1 MKTKYRSIILL
12 LISIISATI
21 AQGLSVI
28 SIPWYFTDI
37 LEKSS
42 VFTLGYS
49 AITFFGLIWGLY
61 AGVII
66 DNYNRKKI
74 LIYINL
80 SSTLLFALLGIYL
93 VVIDPNSVIAP
104 MIGFGA
110 CSFYYI
116 VFFPNLYAIIKE
128 FTSKK
133 DYIKI
138 NSIVELFIQSTNI
151 ISATLCGIL
160 LSGSSEVLDYFNLVL
175 FDFEEWSVE
184 NIFLLNS
191 IMYFITFGLLLF
203 VKYHPERKKTI
214 YNIKKVIK
222 EVQLAIKFLKKN
234 QDILIYAVCSQIV
247 FAFLIVELFALLPLF
262 IKNCLNE
269 NVITFALA
277 DVTYGFGAIL
287 AGFTTVIL
295 LRYYNKLIVTIIL
308 IIIAGYA
315 FTIMVEFQQLIIFF
329 ICSFLIG
336 VANASIR
343 ITRMSYFFDKIP
355 NNLMGRTNTI
365 FNSINTLIRGFLIL
379 LFSISWF
386 TKGENVIIGYKIG
399 VIILILFSLPLIIT
413 MLRRKLY

>member
-1 MKTKYRSIILL
+1 
-12 LISIISATI
+12 
-21 AQGLSVI
+21 
-28 SIPWYFTDI
+28 
-37 LEKSS
+37 
-42 VFTLGYS
+42 
-49 AITFFGLIWGLY
+49 
-61 AGVII
+61 
-66 DNYNRKKI
+66 
-74 LIYINL
+74 
-80 SSTLLFALLGIYL
+80 
-93 VVIDPNSVIAP
+93 
-104 MIGFGA
+104 
-110 CSFYYI
+110 
-116 VFFPNLYAIIKE
+116 
-128 FTSKK
+128 
-133 DYIKI
+133 
-138 NSIVELFIQSTNI
+138 
-151 ISATLCGIL
+151 
-160 LSGSSEVLDYFNLVL
+160 
-175 FDFEEWSVE
+175 
-184 NIFLLNS
+184 
-191 IMYFITFGLLLF
+191 MYFITFGLLLF

>member
-1 MKTKYRSIILL
+1 MKTKYLSIGLL

-21 AQGLSVI
+21 AQGLNVI
-28 SIPWYFTDI
+28 SIPWYFTDV

-42 VFTLGYS
+42 IFTLGYS
-49 AITFFGLIWGLY
+49 AITFIGLVWGIY

-74 LIYINL
+74 LLYINI
-80 SSTLLFALLGIYL
+80 SSSLLFAFLGFYLLL
-93 VVIDPNSVIAP
+93 IDSNSIIMP
-104 MIGFGA
+104 LIGFGA

-128 FTSKK
+128 FTNQK

-151 ISATLCGIL
+151 IAATLCGIL
-160 LSGSSEVLDYFNLVL
+160 LSGSSKMLNYFNLVL
-175 FDFEEWSVE
+175 FEFSEWSVE

-191 IMYFITFGLLLF
+191 IMYLITFGLLLF
-203 VKYHPERKKTI
+203 IKYNPKQQKSI
-214 YNIKKVIK
+214 YNLKKVIK

-234 QDILIYAVCSQIV
+234 PAILIYAVCSQIV
-247 FAFLIVELFALLPLF
+247 FAFLIVELFALLPVF

-277 DVTYGFGAIL
+277 DVTYGLGAIL
-287 AGFTTVIL
+287 AGFTTAML
-295 LRYYNKLIVTIIL
+295 LRYYNKLILTIMFIL
-308 IIIAGYA
+308 IAGYA
-315 FTIMVEFQQLIIFF
+315 FTIMIEFQQLIVFF

-386 TKGENVIIGYKIG
+386 TKDQNVVIGYKIG
-399 VIILILFSLPLIIT
+399 VIILILFSIPLIIT
-413 MLRRKLY
+413 MIKRKLY

>member
-104 MIGFGA
+104 LIGFGA

-214 YNIKKVIK
+214 YNIKKAIK

>member
-214 YNIKKVIK
+214 YNIKKAIK

>member
-104 MIGFGA
+104 LIGFGA

-214 YNIKKVIK
+214 YNVKKAIK

>member
-1 MKTKYRSIILL
+1 
-12 LISIISATI
+12 
-21 AQGLSVI
+21 
-28 SIPWYFTDI
+28 
-37 LEKSS
+37 
-42 VFTLGYS
+42 
-49 AITFFGLIWGLY
+49 
-61 AGVII
+61 
-66 DNYNRKKI
+66 
-74 LIYINL
+74 
-80 SSTLLFALLGIYL
+80 
-93 VVIDPNSVIAP
+93 
-104 MIGFGA
+104 
-110 CSFYYI
+110 
-116 VFFPNLYAIIKE
+116 
-128 FTSKK
+128 
-133 DYIKI
+133 
-138 NSIVELFIQSTNI
+138 VELFIQSTNI

-214 YNIKKVIK
+214 YNIKKAIK